1 MDVATLMDQNI
12 SWNDEL
18 YHHGVKGMKW
28 GVIRKHDTT
37 SGSHRGS
44 QGSSTKSDETNN
56 ISKNTDQ
63 KKGLSS
69 KQKKAIKI
77 GAAAVGTTL
86 AIYGTYKVSKY
97 VKNSKKPTKEQMD
110 YIIKNIQNTP
120 SHIDKTRSI
129 RNSEKYQ
136 HGLQATILSRRSSIK
151 GDRAL
156 YGEKAVKGRDA
167 FKEAKNFSDNVEFY
181 KIHRN
186 NMYGWK

>member
-28 GVIRKHDTT
+28 GVVRKHDTT
-37 SGSHRGS
+37 SGLHRGS
-44 QGSSTKSDETNN
+44 QESSTKSDKTNN
-56 ISKNTDQ
+56 RSKNTIQ
-63 KKGLSS
+63 KEGLSS
-69 KQKKAIKI
+69 KQKNAIKI

-86 AIYGTYKVSKY
+86 AIYGTYKISKY

-110 YIIKNIQNTP
+110 YLIKNIQNTP
-120 SHIDKTRSI
+120 SHIDNTRSI

-136 HGLQATILSRRSSIK
+136 HSLKGTTLSRRLSIT

-156 YGEKAVKGRDA
+156 HGKKAVKGRDA
-167 FKEAKNFSDNVEFY
+167 FKEAKNFSDNAWY
-181 KIHRN
+181 YQIHRS